1 MELKNF
7 ESGNLIPIRED
18 LKLETKRDPKLEQLR
33 SGMLLAFIGKET
45 VHYSVGTF
53 SFWRLL
59 YDWIW
64 SIKTQEIIL
73 FFPNM
78 NFSSSFSDCCRTGSN
93 FDSTTSIIAAG
104 ASKTVK
110 LLFFRQHFVYFRCFF
125 TEVNVVLFLLL

>member
-1 MELKNF
+1 MKNF

-59 YDWIW
+59 HDWIW
-64 SIKTQEIIL
+64 SVKTQEIIL
-73 FFPNM
+73 FYQ
-78 NFSSSFSDCCRTGSN
+78 T
-93 FDSTTSIIAAG
+93 
-104 ASKTVK
+104 
-110 LLFFRQHFVYFRCFF
+110 
-125 TEVNVVLFLLL
+125 